1 MSIGATHIDHIV
13 VTSNDSAATAKLFA
27 ENFDIEIKRTMSRP
41 GTRAHLEFAKLQEV
55 VIEFAGPGEVQPY
68 DEVRAKLGGFV
79 LAVPDIDLAV
89 ADPLDDLLEVDRAA
103 AAFARF
109 GFAHV
114 NVHDGRTSLRC
125 LDRRVS
131 YLLGG
136 YWKVGVLRERV
147 TGT

>member
-1 MSIGATHIDHIV
+1 MPIGATHIDHIV

-41 GTRAHLEFAKLQEV
+41 GTRAHLEFAKLQEI

-89 ADPLDDLLEVDRAA
+89 A
-103 AAFARF
+103 
-109 GFAHV
+109 
-114 NVHDGRTSLRC
+114 N
-125 LDRRVS
+125 
-131 YLLGG
+131 
-136 YWKVGVLRERV
+136 LREAGVDVGDPHPAVQPGAKIAGIRS
-147 TGT
+147 GTNGVPIALIQYNAILVEGSGHPEDKE